1 MRHRGPLLVL
11 GAWLA
16 VASWAQEN
24 PVRTTFH
31 VRQVVSGA
39 VYLDGGSNDGLKEGM
54 RLKLWRLPP
63 GQAQMDRKEI
73 GDLMVIAVASISAAC
88 EVKAESAPIEAGD
101 TAELSY
107 EDTQEIQVVRSSKS
121 VRHAAQ
127 TVAFTE
133 GDPIEEELREYVPK
147 NPSPAVNQFRGQVS
161 YEESILSDH
170 AANIQTMQ
178 EGLVLRADMTRI
190 GGTYWNFTGYWRGRL
205 SSQSGAATLTTLNDL
220 INRTYQI
227 GFNYNNPNSRYVGG
241 FGRFLLPWAP
251 SLSTMDGG
259 YFARRLGSAFTAGM
273 FAGSTP
279 DPTAWNYDP
288 NRQMAGVFVA
298 FEHGLY
304 NGVRYTGT
312 AGVAVTRSHWRPER
326 QFLFFENNLLI
337 NTKFSLY
344 YDLEADRLAAVLT
357 PDGRTG
363 TRLARSFVTLRY
375 QPVRRLSIDLSHN
388 YFRDVPTFDT
398 RLLGTGLLDQFLF
411 QGFSGGVRVDL
422 ARGASV
428 YGTLGRSRGN
438 QDSKAALNYSGGVTF
453 NRFLTLPFRVDLRY
467 SHFNSTFGSGAYES
481 VTWSRDL
488 GDKLRF
494 SFESGLQSL
503 KSIYTNQDR
512 SKYVNSSLDY
522 LIGTHF
528 ILGAGWTLYRGGVQN
543 YDQTFIDFG
552 YRFSRTR
559 PLPGEF

>member
-1 MRHRGPLLVL
+1 
-11 GAWLA
+11 
-16 VASWAQEN
+16 
-24 PVRTTFH
+24 
-31 VRQVVSGA
+31 
-39 VYLDGGSNDGLKEGM
+39 
-54 RLKLWRLPP
+54 
-63 GQAQMDRKEI
+63 
-73 GDLMVIAVASISAAC
+73 
-88 EVKAESAPIEAGD
+88 
-101 TAELSY
+101 
-107 EDTQEIQVVRSSKS
+107 EDAQEIQLVRSSKS

-251 SLSTMDGG
+251 SLSTMDGA

-288 NRQMAGVFVA
+288 NRQMAGAFVA

-337 NTKFSLY
+337 NTRFSLY
-344 YDLEADRLAAVLT
+344 YDLEADQLARELT
-357 PDGRTG
+357 PDGRNG
-363 TRLARSFVTLRY
+363 PRLARSFVTLRY

-411 QGFSGGVRVDL
+411 QGFSGGVRVEV

-428 YGTLGRSRGN
+428 YGNLGRSRGN
-438 QDSKAALNYSGGVTF
+438 QDAKAALNYSGGVTF

-467 SHFNSTFGSGAYES
+467 SHFNSTFGNGAYES

-494 SFESGLQSL
+494 SFEGGLQSL

-543 YDQTFIDFG
+543 YDQTFIDVG

-559 PLPGEF
+559 PLLGEF